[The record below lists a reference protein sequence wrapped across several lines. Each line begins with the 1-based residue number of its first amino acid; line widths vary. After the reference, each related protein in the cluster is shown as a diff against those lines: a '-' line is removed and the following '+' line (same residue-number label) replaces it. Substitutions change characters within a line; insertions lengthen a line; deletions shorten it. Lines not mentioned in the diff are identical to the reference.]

1 MLIFKVY
8 AIARRLA
15 RVANGLLVILSQID
29 DKNPNRPH
37 TGIVNMSAWNIWSI
51 GFMVYLLA
59 SWRSST
65 TRGLPMLYDV
75 IA

>member
-37 TGIVNMSAWNIWSI
+37 TGIVNMSAWNI
-51 GFMVYLLA
+51 
-59 SWRSST
+59 
-65 TRGLPMLYDV
+65 
-75 IA
+75 